1 MKFRIFG
8 TILVLAIL
16 GAVFMVTQDPGTQ
29 QGQPNQQVP
38 QQQPEDNG
46 LKGLKIQ

>member
-16 GAVFMVTQDPGTQ
+16 GALYMVTE
-29 QGQPNQQVP
+29 GQEPQQVNP
-38 QQQPEDNG
+38 AQPVAPTNDSG
-46 LKGLKIQ
+46 LQPLKIN

>member
-1 MKFRIFG
+1 MKYRIFG

-16 GAVFMVTQDPGTQ
+16 GALFIVTQDPGTQ
-29 QGQPNQQVP
+29 QAQPGQPVP